1 MVTMRDCLAQY
12 NYRFIDDGSFTALYL
27 YSDYVHVYEF
37 SIVVQITELHVVWVA
52 IS

>member
-1 MVTMRDCLAQY
+1 MMAVLLRCTCIQ
-12 NYRFIDDGSFTALYL
+12 T
-27 YSDYVHVYEF
+27 VHVYEF